1 MFIKLIIKIMKK
13 YILFFAGL
21 TSRVMRAGAVALT
34 LHMLAKCE
42 SAVTL
47 NRSNYHAYA
56 AE

>member
-1 MFIKLIIKIMKK
+1 MRNLS
-13 YILFFAGL
+13 LFFAGL
-21 TSRVMRAGAVALT
+21 TSCVMRAGTVALT
-34 LHMLAKCE
+34 VYVPAKSE